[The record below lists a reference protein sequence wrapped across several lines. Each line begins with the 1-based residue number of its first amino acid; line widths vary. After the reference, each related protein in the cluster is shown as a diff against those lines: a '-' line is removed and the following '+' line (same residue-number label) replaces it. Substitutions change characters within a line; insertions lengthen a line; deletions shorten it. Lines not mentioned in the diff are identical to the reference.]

1 MIKKAKYR
9 LKNKNIFCINGS
21 AELISLPNNCIDFI
35 TLSFGLRN
43 YSIQKQQLKNVIAS

>member
-9 LKNKNIFCINGS
+9 FKNKNIFCINGS
-21 AELISLPNNCIDFI
+21 AELMSLPNNCIDLI

-43 YSIQKQQLKNVIAS
+43 FSDIDNQFKNVIAF